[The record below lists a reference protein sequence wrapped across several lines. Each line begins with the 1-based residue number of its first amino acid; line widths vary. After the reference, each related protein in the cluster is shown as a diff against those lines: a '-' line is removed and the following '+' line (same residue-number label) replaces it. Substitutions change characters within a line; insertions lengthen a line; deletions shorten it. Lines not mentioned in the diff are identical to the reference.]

1 MRASRLLSTLMLL
14 QSRGRMS
21 AQALAEALEV
31 SVRTVYR
38 DVDELSAAGVP
49 VWAERGRQGGFQL
62 QPGWR
67 TRVDGLTGPEAQAMF
82 LGGLPGPAAQ
92 LGLGEAMAS
101 AQLKLMAAL
110 PEDWRDNA
118 RRVSTRFHLD
128 PIDWY
133 RGPAA
138 TDHLPAIAQAV
149 WNERRVTVR
158 YESWKGVVERSLD
171 PLGLVLKAGVWYMAA
186 TSGKEARTY
195 RLSNILA
202 LHDTGERFKRPK
214 DFDLAA
220 YWQASTRRFEA
231 ELYRGSAELRA
242 TERGCKL
249 LRGLSAA
256 LADAVDAAGTQRGAW
271 RRLTIPIES
280 IEHAAGQLL
289 RLGAEVQVLEPAP
302 LRQRIADTV
311 AAMAALYAPPSRQ
324 LKRRA

>member
-14 QSRGRMS
+14 QSHGRMS
-21 AQALAEALEV
+21 AHALAEALEV

-67 TRVDGLTGPEAQAMF
+67 TRIDGLTGPEAQAMF

-118 RRVSTRFHLD
+118 RRVSSRFHLD

-158 YESWKGVVERSLD
+158 YESWKGVVERTLD

-186 TSGKEARTY
+186 SAGKEPRTY

-202 LHDTGERFKRPK
+202 LHDTGAPFRRPK
-214 DFDLAA
+214 DFDLAG

-231 ELYRGSAELRA
+231 ELYRGRAVVRA

-256 LADAVDAAGTQRGAW
+256 VADAVDAAGPSRKAW
-271 RRLTIPIES
+271 RELTLPIES

-289 RLGAEVQVLEPAP
+289 RLGADVQVLEPAA
-302 LRQRIADTV
+302 LRERVADTV
-311 AAMAALYAPPSRQ
+311 AAMAALYAPRRVR
-324 LKRRA
+324 RRA